1 MLQTP
6 GYHKTLYR
14 NGAQI
19 MTHSKDD
26 KRVYVLNPEN
36 KDKDFSDGINQLKK
50 DALNTT
56 KAKDVKLD
64 K

>member
-1 MLQTP
+1 
-6 GYHKTLYR
+6 
-14 NGAQI
+14 

-26 KRVYVLNPEN
+26 KRVYVLNPEI
-36 KDKDFSDGINQLKK
+36 KDEKFHEGMKTLKQ

-56 KAKDVKLD
+56 KAKDVKLE